1 MAVCSNCHAE
11 QPSNDVRSC
20 IFCGYPVVGESGS
33 DETRKD
39 DETLDIMATEADED
53 TREFVGGQK
62 AWGAKRDDDLG
73 IESTTDL
80 MQQEAE
86 RTASYETADFASD
99 YSPIGDSTPPPPP
112 PAEQDEPS
120 AFSRPHQSPTET
132 GGEQAPDETEK
143 FDSNGV
149 QRLSDDDIKEIQQN
163 LYGGN
168 SHLKDQEKSELVKKL
183 DTLDGKQAVS
193 QAAKATAAGKSTP
206 GKAVSL
212 GRKPKMARRG
222 AGIAYFYRN
231 FIQITGS
238 HNLITNDVLTLN
250 DREYLLKPKKFKT
263 PYVIGG
269 SAVVFAIF
277 LIVLASALAPSSES
291 GNGTLVGVVLDE
303 YDQPYI
309 QGATISIPELDEQ
322 VTSDQRGFFTAG
334 SLPVGTYVIEYV
346 LGGEVVGT
354 DQASITDDEIRM
366 IFLRPQIG
374 DYSESVAEPSEP
386 RAEAVQ
392 TSPPPRKPE
401 PSPVKRA
408 ESAPSRTTTKPA
420 SKPRTSTYSK
430 VTLDANVPN
439 ARFVLDGSVL
449 GAGNLTYSKIKPG
462 THRYKVS
469 ADGYKA
475 VEGRLTLSPGE
486 NKQLEV
492 ALSPLKQQKKAASY
506 SSDDYFHSGKAAFQ
520 QNDFNTAVA
529 DLSQVINSKPS
540 HAEAHYYRGESYK
553 ALKYYQKAYDDY
565 VRAAEIYQIKKEY
578 GRAITCYNRAV
589 DVDDKSITA
598 YIGRG
603 SLYLKR
609 GEELAAIADF
619 DRARQID
626 KRSFQAYFGL
636 GEARF
641 KQQQYKKAIDHFKD
655 ARSIHDEDP
664 LVHQYLMLS
673 YMALADYK
681 NVKKSYDKFAD
692 IATDEQMRRFKTD
705 QKYSAVIRVIE
716 SQ

>member
-11 QPSNDVRSC
+11 QPSSDVRSC
-20 IFCGYPVVGESGS
+20 IFCGYPVVDESSS

-39 DETLDIMATEADED
+39 DENLDIVATEADED

-62 AWGAKRDDDLG
+62 KWGNKRDDDLG

-86 RTASYETADFASD
+86 RTASHEETDFASV

-112 PAEQDEPS
+112 PAEQDEPN
-120 AFSRPHQSPTET
+120 AFSMPDASQTEPS
-132 GGEQAPDETEK
+132 GGQGQGDTEDL
-143 FDSNGV
+143 DSNGV
-149 QRLSDDDIKEIQQN
+149 KKLSDDDIKQIQHN

-168 SHLKDQEKSELVKKL
+168 SHLKDQEKTALAKKL
-183 DTLDGKQAVS
+183 NTLDGKEAVS
-193 QAAKATAAGKSTP
+193 QAAKAAGKDTTSQP
-206 GKAVSL
+206 VSL

-231 FIQITGS
+231 FIHVTGS
-238 HNLITNDVLTLN
+238 HSLITNDVLTVN

-269 SAVVFAIF
+269 SAVIFAIF
-277 LIVLASALAPSSES
+277 LIILASALTPSSDT
-291 GNGTLVGVVLDE
+291 GKGQLIGVVLDE
-303 YDQPYI
+303 NDQPYI
-309 QGATISIPELDEQ
+309 QGATIWIPELDKE

-334 SLPVGTYVIEYV
+334 ALPVGTYAIEYV
-346 LGGEVVGT
+346 LDGEVIGT

-374 DYSESVAEPSEP
+374 DYGEQPTEPSKP
-386 RAEAVQ
+386 RAEAVK
-392 TSPPPRKPE
+392 TSQPSRQPE
-401 PSPVKRA
+401 PAPVKKV
-408 ESAPSRTTTKPA
+408 ESTPSRTTSKTT
-420 SKPRTSTYSK
+420 SKPKTSDYSK
-430 VTLDANVPN
+430 VTLAANVPN
-439 ARFVLDGSVL
+439 PRFAIDGSVV
-449 GAGNLTYSKIKPG
+449 GAGNLTYSRIKPG
-462 THRYKVS
+462 THRYRVS

-475 VEGRLTLSPGE
+475 VEGKLTLKPGE
-486 NKQLEV
+486 NKRLEV
-492 ALSPLKQQKKAASY
+492 ALSALKQQEKAATFSA
-506 SSDDYFHSGKAAFQ
+506 DDYFHSGKAAFQ
-520 QNDFNTAVA
+520 QNDFSTAVA
-529 DLSQVINSKPS
+529 DLSEVINSKPS

-553 ALKYYQKAYDDY
+553 GLKYYQKAYDDY

-589 DVDDKSITA
+589 DVDENSLTA
-598 YIGRG
+598 YLGRG

-619 DRARQID
+619 DKARQID

-655 ARSIHDEDP
+655 ARSINDKDP

-673 YMALADYK
+673 YMAVSDYK